1 MSLTKRGEYGEYIFK
16 VGTGLIFRAGNKS
29 TPEDIALAKAKGSII
44 ELPPPNL
51 EIHQLT
57 AVQWDDYRTAVN
69 KDIPSK
75 GVLVRWSAL
84 HGLDPNYPS
93 NLYCGFV
100 DGKAASF
107 NATYFSRG
115 KKKNAWGRYVN
126 FHLAYTFPEY
136 RFHGF
141 ATQLSRFVEE
151 EARKQGYHR
160 LKSLC
165 QSYAGFRLH
174 LALGHGFY
182 GIQAATA
189 HRGKD
194 GAGALVVDAPI
205 KMDWQFPT
213 DTAPIEAR
221 CCAEPA
227 HLLSEKEVRAV
238 LGGPFYGSVSKEEL
252 DRCFKKRP
260 LRYR

>member
-1 MSLTKRGEYGEYIFK
+1 MNSLAERGEFVYHVVRGQIYYP
-16 VGTGLIFRAGNKS
+16 GRS
-29 TPEDIALAKAKGSII
+29 TTTQEILEAKARGYAI
-44 ELPPPNL
+44 ESFL
-51 EIHQLT
+51 EIRRLT
-57 AVQWDDYRTAVN
+57 PTEWDDYRTAVN
-69 KDIPSK
+69 RDLPSR

-84 HGLDPNYPS
+84 HGLDPKYPS
-93 NLYCGFV
+93 NLYAGFLE
-100 DGKAASF
+100 GKAVSF

-136 RFHGF
+136 RFRGY
-141 ATQLSRFVEE
+141 ATQLSRYVEE
-151 EARKQGYHR
+151 DARRQGYHR

-182 GIQAATA
+182 GVQAATA

-205 KMDWQFPT
+205 VTGHQFPT
-213 DTAPIEAR
+213 GTAPIEAR

-227 HLLSEKEVRAV
+227 HLLSEVEVREV
-238 LGGPFYGSVSKEEL
+238 LGGPFYGPVEREEL
-252 DRCFKKRP
+252 DKCFARRP